1 MMDADRRVTKDSLK
15 GLVLASSCVF
25 RVDLV
30 ILAGSEVYVRYFLE
44 LAAAAS
50 ASDGVW
56 C

>member
-1 MMDADRRVTKDSLK
+1 MMDADRRVTQDSLQS
-15 GLVLASSCVF
+15 LFLASSCVF
-25 RVDLV
+25 RLDLV
-30 ILAGSEVYVRYFLE
+30 ILAGAELYVRYFLE